1 MNLSIH
7 KLKGYLGRGNIFFYV
22 LLLVSGFVLRIFL
35 SLHGTFRWDFDTWKK
50 WAYSIDKVGF
60 ARFYD
65 EVNWCDYM
73 PGYLYVL
80 WLLQKIHST
89 FPQFSDEILFKLP
102 ANIADLGISLLIFF
116 ALKRTTNVK
125 NAMLASL
132 VYFFNPASLSNSTF
146 WGQVD
151 SFHVFFLL
159 ISILLGVSEH
169 FVTSSVFAVIAFM
182 IKPQSIVIFPIIG
195 FLVIRDV
202 IRRKK
207 EDRLFLKTF
216 ILGVKIFAT
225 SIITIIVITLPFI
238 WDEIAKDSL
247 TGIIIEPI
255 FFIKERFFMAYNQY
269 KYTSLNAFN
278 FWAMI
283 HGMWISDQDMFLDI
297 TYKRWGTIIFGAFYA
312 LIFGFLFLSE
322 VMRRS
327 EAGFKNFEYIKSENA
342 YGMTADGLL
351 TFRTFH
357 AVTLILFA
365 LFLFVT
371 RAHERHFLPTI
382 VFFTMIVFR
391 SRLYWL
397 FYALISLVYV
407 INMAYAYIERYP
419 IHSFSSSII
428 EVCIPGM
435 VIMLL
440 FVFLVV
446 LADFIKNSLSL
457 YKGEVI
463 KER

>member
-1 MNLSIH
+1 MNLGFY
-7 KLKGYLGRGNIFFYV
+7 KEKEGLKWIYPFFP
-22 LLLVSGFVLRIFL
+22 LLLIVGFILRILF
-35 SLHGTFRWDFDTWKK
+35 SPSWTYEGDFGSWKG
-50 WAYSIDKVGF
+50 WAYGISKVGF
-60 ARFYD
+60 SEFYD
-65 EVNWCDYM
+65 EYWCDYM
-73 PGYLYVL
+73 PGYLYIL
-80 WLLQKIHST
+80 WLLQHLHT
-89 FPQFSDEILFKLP
+89 AFPMIPDTILFKLP
-102 ANIADLGISLLIFF
+102 ANLSDLGISIVIFYV
-116 ALKRTTNVK
+116 LRNITNVR
-125 NAMLASL
+125 NAKIASL
-132 VYFFNPASLSNSTF
+132 AYFFNPASLSNSTF

-151 SFHVFFLL
+151 SVHTLPLLVSIFLGVRRHFV
-159 ISILLGVSEH
+159 ISI
-169 FVTSSVFAVIAFM
+169 VFAVIAFM

-195 FLVIRDV
+195 FFVIRDV

-225 SIITIIVITLPFI
+225 SIITIIVITLPFF

-357 AVTLILFA
+357 VVTLILFA